1 MRSSKNIR
9 KSKSFNRRSKQSKK
23 VRKSVRRNRSRSKSI
38 SAQIGGFVRDVT
50 RVVTGNFRSTSIV
63 PNISCS

>member
-1 MRSSKNIR
+1 MRSFKNIR
-9 KSKSFNRRSKQSKK
+9 KSKSLNRRRKQSKK
-23 VRKSVRRNRSRSKSI
+23 VRRSVRRNRSKSI

>member
-9 KSKSFNRRSKQSKK
+9 KSKSLNRRRKQSKK
-23 VRKSVRRNRSRSKSI
+23 VRKSVRRNRSKSI